1 MFPKKGHPMP
11 IDLHLHSTH
20 SDGTLTPAEII
31 ARAKSLGL
39 TAVALTDHNT
49 VSGVPTFLSE
59 AEKQGVPAVAG
70 TELSTVYK
78 GKEIHLLGLFIPSEA
93 FPAVTTL
100 TEDYLTRKEQ
110 SNRDLVARL
119 AADGYRVDYDTI
131 REATPDGNV
140 NRALIAKALLAG
152 GYVPSVKAA
161 FDTLLGE
168 DMGYYIP
175 PERLDLFAAIRFL
188 RSIHAVPVWAHP
200 LQYIDEATV
209 REALP
214 TAVEAGLVGMEV
226 MHSSYDE
233 ATVTAAKAL
242 ADEFGLLYSG
252 GSDFHGAVKPDVQM
266 GVGDREGAM
275 TNIPDEYYEK
285 LRKRAEKL

>member
-1 MFPKKGHPMP
+1 MP

-20 SDGTLTPAEII
+20 SDGTLIPAEII
-31 ARAKSLGL
+31 AKAKSLGL

-49 VSGVPTFLSE
+49 VSGVPAFLKE
-59 AEKQGVPAVAG
+59 AHRHGVTAVAS
-70 TELSTVYK
+70 TELSTVYR
-78 GKEIHLLGLFIPSEA
+78 GWEFHLLGLFIPTEQ
-93 FPAVTTL
+93 FPAVTAL
-100 TEDYLTRKEQ
+100 TEDYLARKEQ

-119 AADGYRVDYDTI
+119 HRDGYALDYD
-131 REATPDGNV
+131 AVKASTPDGNV

-168 DMGYYIP
+168 GMGYYIP
-175 PERLDLFAAIRFL
+175 PERLDFFAAIRFL
-188 RSIHAVPVWAHP
+188 RSIHALPVWAHP

-214 TAVEAGLVGMEV
+214 EAVEAGLVGMEI

-233 ATVTAAKAL
+233 ATIVRAKAL
-242 ADEFGLLYSG
+242 AHEFGLLCSG

-266 GVGDREGAM
+266 GVGNREGTAP
-275 TNIPDEYYEK
+275 NIPDEYYEK
-285 LRKRAEKL
+285 LRERAEKH

>member
-1 MFPKKGHPMP
+1 MP

-49 VSGVPTFLSE
+49 VSGVPAFLAE
-59 AEKQGVPAVAG
+59 AEKQGVTAVAG

-78 GKEIHLLGLFIPSEA
+78 GKEIHLLGLFIPAEA

-119 AADGYRVDYDTI
+119 AADGYKVDYDTI
-131 REATPDGNV
+131 QNATPDGNI

-161 FDTLLGE
+161 FATLLGE
-168 DMGYYIP
+168 GMGYYTP
-175 PERLDLFAAIRFL
+175 PTRPDFFETIRFL
-188 RSIHAVPVWAHP
+188 RSIHALPAWAHP

-214 TAVEAGLVGMEV
+214 KAVEAGLVGMEV

-233 ATVTAAKAL
+233 ATVTAAKAM

-266 GVGDREGAM
+266 GVGNREGTAP
-275 TNIPDEYYEK
+275 NIPDEYYEK
-285 LRKRAEKL
+285 LRERAEKL

>member
-1 MFPKKGHPMP
+1 MP

-20 SDGTLTPAEII
+20 SDGTLPPAALIQRI
-31 ARAKSLGL
+31 KSAGL
-39 TAVALTDHNT
+39 SAAALTDHNT
-49 VSGVPTFLSE
+49 VSGVPAFLEE
-59 AEKQGVPAVAG
+59 AHRQGVTAVTG
-70 TELSTVYK
+70 VELSTVRD
-78 GKEIHLLGLFIPSEA
+78 GRELHLLGLFIPPEHLSD
-93 FPAVTTL
+93 VTAL

-119 AADGYRVDYDTI
+119 AADGYRVDYDAI

-168 DMGYYIP
+168 GMGYYIP
-175 PERLDLFAAIRFL
+175 PSRIDFLEAIRFL
-188 RSIHAVPVWAHP
+188 RSIRTVPVWAHP

-209 REALP
+209 TALLP
-214 TAVEAGLVGMEV
+214 LAEEAGLIGMEV
-226 MHSSYDE
+226 MHSSYTE

-242 ADEFGLLYSG
+242 ADRFGLLYSG
-252 GSDFHGAVKPDVQM
+252 GSDFHGAVKPDVYL
-266 GVGDREGAM
+266 GVGSREG
-275 TNIPDEYYEK
+275 TEPNIPDEYYER
-285 LRKRAEKL
+285 LRAKATAI

>member
-1 MFPKKGHPMP
+1 MP

-20 SDGTLTPAEII
+20 SDGTLTPAELI
-31 ARAKSLGL
+31 RQAKSLGL
-39 TAVALTDHNT
+39 SAVALTDHNT
-49 VSGVPTFLSE
+49 VSGLWDFLNE
-59 AEKQGVPAVAG
+59 AEKQGVTAVTG

-78 GKEIHLLGLFIPSEA
+78 GQEIHLLGLFIPTEA
-93 FPAVTTL
+93 FAAVTAL

-110 SNRDLVARL
+110 SNRDLVTRL

-131 REATPDGNV
+131 RASTPDGNV

-161 FDTLLGE
+161 FHTLLGE
-168 DMGYYIP
+168 GMGYYTP
-175 PERLDLFAAIRFL
+175 PTRPDFFETIRFL
-188 RSIHAVPVWAHP
+188 RSIRALPVWAHP

-214 TAVEAGLVGMEV
+214 AAVEAGLVGMEV

-233 ATVTAAKAL
+233 AVTVRAKAL

-266 GVGDREGAM
+266 GVGNREG
-275 TNIPDEYYEK
+275 TEPNIPDEYYES
-285 LRKRAEKL
+285 LRERAEKH

>member
-1 MFPKKGHPMP
+1 MP

-31 ARAKSLGL
+31 AKAKSLGL
-39 TAVALTDHNT
+39 SAVALTDHNT
-49 VSGVPTFLSE
+49 VSGVPAFLSE
-59 AEKQGVPAVAG
+59 AARQGVTAVAG

-131 REATPDGNV
+131 REATPDGNI

-168 DMGYYIP
+168 GMGYYTP
-175 PERLDLFAAIRFL
+175 PTRPDFFETIRFL
-188 RSIHAVPVWAHP
+188 RSIHALPVWAHP

-214 TAVEAGLVGMEV
+214 AAVEAGLVGMEV

-252 GSDFHGAVKPDVQM
+252 GSDFHGSVKPDVQM
-266 GVGDREGAM
+266 GVGSREG
-275 TNIPDEYYEK
+275 TEPNIPDEYYES
-285 LRKRAEKL
+285 LRERAEKH